1 MQRAPESENVL
12 LFEKSSFKDLLPL
25 LHCIFEA
32 QQPSLCQLVDPRFIL
47 NQQETLLYSSDLSPV
62 DFLAIGYFITS
73 LLSVFTADAPTI
85 HIVIDGIDDHHLK
98 MLLNELSKY
107 PIGGIPTSAGA
118 LLLRLELRK
127 TNITEQ
133 GVSHLS
139 FHLKHSSAISEF
151 VLSDGSIRYIHVLLP
166 IAEALQMNTSLTNL
180 SLHHMSLHHTEQ
192 NGSSLTKML
201 QENKSLTHLDL
212 SNNSTFSDSG
222 ARCIF
227 EGLQHNTTLVNLNLS
242 QTGIAAITSDTA
254 RSLTKMLQVNKS
266 LTHLD
271 LSYNCAFANSEAR
284 CIFEGLQND
293 STTLVNLNLKQTG
306 IASISPETARSLTK
320 MLQVNKSLKQLNI
333 SNYFTHKIT
342 HILIIS
348 CIFEGLV
355 YLKHFSERPSSFR
368 RNRRYTSLF

>member
-1 MQRAPESENVL
+1 M
-12 LFEKSSFKDLLPL
+12 
-25 LHCIFEA
+25 
-32 QQPSLCQLVDPRFIL
+32 
-47 NQQETLLYSSDLSPV
+47 
-62 DFLAIGYFITS
+62 
-73 LLSVFTADAPTI
+73 
-85 HIVIDGIDDHHLK
+85 IDGIDDHHLK

-355 YLKHFSERPSSFR
+355 YLKHFTERPSS
-368 RNRRYTSLF
+368 YPEK

>member
-1 MQRAPESENVL
+1 MNSQSIL
-12 LFEKSSFKDLLPL
+12 L
-25 LHCIFEA
+25 
-32 QQPSLCQLVDPRFIL
+32 
-47 NQQETLLYSSDLSPV
+47 
-62 DFLAIGYFITS
+62 
-73 LLSVFTADAPTI
+73 
-85 HIVIDGIDDHHLK
+85 
-98 MLLNELSKY
+98 
-107 PIGGIPTSAGA
+107 GGIPTSAGA

-306 IASISPETARSLTK
+306 IASISPETAIP
-320 MLQVNKSLKQLNI
+320 V
-333 SNYFTHKIT
+333 
-342 HILIIS
+342 
-348 CIFEGLV
+348 
-355 YLKHFSERPSSFR
+355 
-368 RNRRYTSLF
+368 